1 MSIPYGIPLTLEQ
14 AQRAA
19 AAAEAEALRN
29 GWPVVI
35 AIVDCGGNLVLLH
48 RMNDAQIGSIEIAQ
62 AKARTANNFRR
73 PSKEFEEQVAG
84 GGAGLRTLGML
95 GVAPL
100 EGGLPILLEGKI
112 VGAIGVSGV
121 RSFQDAQIAQ
131 AGIEALS
138 TPS

>member
-1 MSIPYGIPLTLEQ
+1 MSIPYGTPLTLEQ

-100 EGGLPILLEGKI
+100 EGGLPIVLEGKI